1 MSRLNSLSQSA
12 IKAMFSS
19 ETSEALILLITITDP
34 ADPQNPVRLADSYTN
49 RIASFTTDTDVV
61 YGVTSNRGV
70 AGNEHDYIFLPM
82 QVGLPGEQE
91 AGAAQ
96 CTLTLSYVTKEAI
109 QLIRER
115 LTSPVEVQIDLV
127 LASTPNHVETTFSG
141 FKITNVTYN
150 ADQITFDLNMV
161 SLNREPFPSFT
172 FTPANFPGL
181 F

>member
-12 IKAMFSS
+12 VKAMFAS
-19 ETSEALILLITITDP
+19 ETSEALILLITITNPSDP
-34 ADPQNPVRLADSYTN
+34 ANPIRLADGYTN
-49 RIASFTTDTDVV
+49 RIASLTTDTDVT
-61 YGVTSNRGV
+61 YGVTSNSK
-70 AGNEHDYIFLPM
+70 DYLFMPM
-82 QVGLPGEQE
+82 QIVLPGELE

-96 CTLTLSYVTKEAI
+96 CSLILNFVTREAI
-109 QLIRER
+109 DIIRTH
-115 LTSPVEVQIDLV
+115 LTSPVSVQIDLV
-127 LASTPNHVETTFSG
+127 LASSPDRVETSFSG

-161 SLNREPFPSFT
+161 SLSREPFPCFT

>member
-12 IKAMFSS
+12 VKAMFAS
-19 ETSEALILLITITDP
+19 ETSEALILLITITNPSDP
-34 ADPQNPVRLADSYTN
+34 ANPIRLADGYTN
-49 RIASFTTDTDVV
+49 RIASLTTDTDVT
-61 YGVTSNRGV
+61 YGVTSNSK
-70 AGNEHDYIFLPM
+70 DYLFLPM
-82 QVGLPGEQE
+82 QIVLPGELE

-96 CTLTLSYVTKEAI
+96 CSLILNFVTREAI
-109 QLIRER
+109 DIIRTH
-115 LTSPVEVQIDLV
+115 LTSPVSVQIDLV
-127 LASTPNHVETTFSG
+127 LASSPDRVETSFSG

-161 SLNREPFPSFT
+161 SLSREPFPCFT